1 LKQYGNTDSP
11 TLSIIL
17 AFSYNAAPTLPAQ
30 ILMTLLALGINHKTA
45 PVALREKVA
54 FTPDS
59 LVEALASLKKLD
71 GVDESVIV
79 STCNRTELYVNA
91 EDESGQKLLKWLSDF
106 HRLDINEIAD
116 NSYVLSQDDAVKHI
130 MRVASG
136 LDSLI
141 LGEPQIL
148 GQVKQAYGDAKH
160 SGMINSEF
168 DKLFQHTF
176 SVAKRVRSETEIGAN
191 AVSVAYAAVQLA
203 KHIFAELPKRSVLL
217 VGAGETIELVAQ
229 HLKEQGVTKLAV
241 ANRTVARAEAL
252 AETLGASVYTLSQ
265 VPEHLKDFDIVISS
279 TASQLPLIGKGM
291 VEKALKQRKNMPMF
305 LVDLAVPRDI
315 ESEVNELGDAYLYT
329 VDDLQ
334 HIVQKNLENREQAAQ
349 EAEKLIEKQAG
360 DYMTWK
366 QSQQSID
373 LVRQYRQKGMAQRD
387 DIVEKAKAQLAEGK
401 DADAVLEEMA
411 YKLTNAL
418 LHPTTLAL
426 REAAMHDDPAL
437 SRWMGQALALS
448 DFSSDE
454 NK

>member
-1 LKQYGNTDSP
+1 
-11 TLSIIL
+11 
-17 AFSYNAAPTLPAQ
+17 
-30 ILMTLLALGINHKTA
+30 MTLLALGINHKTA

-59 LVEALASLKKLD
+59 LVEALASLRKVD

-79 STCNRTELYVNA
+79 STCNRTELYVNTQH
-91 EDESGQKLLKWLSDF
+91 ESATALLAWLSNF
-106 HRLDINEIAD
+106 HHVEVDEIAN
-116 NSYVLSQDDAVKHI
+116 NSYVLAADDAVKHI

-148 GQVKQAYGDAKH
+148 GQVKQAFGDAKH
-160 SGMINSEF
+160 SGMINTEF

-229 HLKEQGVTKLAV
+229 HLKEQGVTCLAV
-241 ANRTVARAEAL
+241 ANRTISRAEAL
-252 AETLGASVYTLSQ
+252 AETLDASVYTLSQ

-291 VEKALKQRKNMPMF
+291 VEKALKQRRNMPMF

-315 ESEVNELGDAYLYT
+315 EAQVNELGDAYLYT

-334 HIVQKNLENREQAAQ
+334 HIVQKNLQNREQAAL

-360 DYMTWK
+360 DYMSWK

-373 LVRQYRQKGMAQRD
+373 LVRQYRQKGMEQRD
-387 DIVEKAKAQLAEGK
+387 DVVEKALAQLTEGK
-401 DADAVLEEMA
+401 DAETVLSEM
-411 YKLTNAL
+411 
-418 LHPTTLAL
+418 PT
-426 REAAMHDDPAL
+426 
-437 SRWMGQALALS
+437 S
-448 DFSSDE
+448 
-454 NK
+454 

>member
-1 LKQYGNTDSP
+1 
-11 TLSIIL
+11 
-17 AFSYNAAPTLPAQ
+17 
-30 ILMTLLALGINHKTA
+30 MTLLAFGINHKTA

-59 LVEALASLKKLD
+59 LVEALASLKKVE

-79 STCNRTELYVNA
+79 STCNRTELYVNTQHDSA
-91 EDESGQKLLKWLSDF
+91 TALLAWLSNF
-106 HRLDINEIAD
+106 HHVELNEIAD
-116 NSYVLSQDDAVKHI
+116 NSYVLTADDAVKHI

-148 GQVKQAYGDAKH
+148 GQVKQAFGDAKH
-160 SGMINSEF
+160 SGMINTEF

-229 HLKEQGVTKLAV
+229 HLKEQGVTCLAV
-241 ANRTVARAEAL
+241 ANRTVSRAEAL
-252 AETLGASVYTLSQ
+252 AEKLDASVFTLSQ

-291 VEKALKQRKNMPMF
+291 VEKALKQRRNMPMF

-315 ESEVNELGDAYLYT
+315 EAQVNELGDAYLYT

-334 HIVQKNLENREQAAQ
+334 HIVQKNLQNREQAAL

-360 DYMTWK
+360 DYMSWK

-373 LVRQYRQKGMAQRD
+373 LVRQYRQKGMEQRD
-387 DIVEKAKAQLAEGK
+387 DVVEKALAQLTEGK
-401 DADAVLEEMA
+401 DAETVLSEMA
-411 YKLTNAL
+411 YKLTNTL

-437 SRWMGQALALS
+437 SRWLGQALSLS
-448 DFSSDE
+448 DTTSDI
-454 NK
+454 KK

>member
-1 LKQYGNTDSP
+1 
-11 TLSIIL
+11 
-17 AFSYNAAPTLPAQ
+17 
-30 ILMTLLALGINHKTA
+30 M
-45 PVALREKVA
+45 
-54 FTPDS
+54 
-59 LVEALASLKKLD
+59 
-71 GVDESVIV
+71 
-79 STCNRTELYVNA
+79 
-91 EDESGQKLLKWLSDF
+91 
-106 HRLDINEIAD
+106 
-116 NSYVLSQDDAVKHI
+116 
-130 MRVASG
+130 
-136 LDSLI
+136 
-141 LGEPQIL
+141 
-148 GQVKQAYGDAKH
+148 
-160 SGMINSEF
+160 
-168 DKLFQHTF
+168 
-176 SVAKRVRSETEIGAN
+176 RSETDIGAN

-229 HLKEQGVTKLAV
+229 HLKEQGVSCLAV

-252 AETLGASVYTLSQ
+252 AETLDASVYTLSQ
-265 VPEHLKDFDIVISS
+265 VPEHLKDFDIVICS

-291 VEKALKQRKNMPMF
+291 VEKALKQRRNMPMF

-334 HIVQKNLENREQAAQ
+334 HIVQKNLENREQAAK
-349 EAEKLIEKQAG
+349 EAEKLIDKQAG

-401 DADAVLEEMA
+401 NAETVLEEMA
-411 YKLTNAL
+411 YKLTNTL

-437 SRWMGQALALS
+437 SRWMGQALDLS
-448 DFSSDE
+448 DFSSDN

>member
-1 LKQYGNTDSP
+1 
-11 TLSIIL
+11 
-17 AFSYNAAPTLPAQ
+17 
-30 ILMTLLALGINHKTA
+30 MTLLALGINHKTA

-59 LVEALASLKKLD
+59 LVEALASLRKVD
-71 GVDESVIV
+71 GVNESVIV
-79 STCNRTELYVNA
+79 STCNRTELYVNTQH
-91 EDESGQKLLKWLSDF
+91 ESATALLEWLSNF
-106 HRLDINEIAD
+106 HHVEVDEIAN
-116 NSYVLSQDDAVKHI
+116 NSYVLAADDAVKHI

-148 GQVKQAYGDAKH
+148 GQVKQAFGDAKH
-160 SGMINSEF
+160 SGMINTEF

-229 HLKEQGVTKLAV
+229 HLKEQGVTCLAV
-241 ANRTVARAEAL
+241 ANRTISRAEAL
-252 AETLGASVYTLSQ
+252 AETLDASVYTLSQ

-291 VEKALKQRKNMPMF
+291 VEKALKQRRNMPMF

-315 ESEVNELGDAYLYT
+315 EAQVNELGDAYLYT

-334 HIVQKNLENREQAAQ
+334 HIVQKNLQNREQAAL

-360 DYMTWK
+360 DYMSWK

-373 LVRQYRQKGMAQRD
+373 LVRQYRQKGMEQRD
-387 DIVEKAKAQLAEGK
+387 DVVEKALAQLTEGK
-401 DADAVLEEMA
+401 DAETVLSEMA
-411 YKLTNAL
+411 YKLTNTL

-437 SRWMGQALALS
+437 SRWLGQALSLS
-448 DFSSDE
+448 DTTSDI
-454 NK
+454 KK

>member
-1 LKQYGNTDSP
+1 
-11 TLSIIL
+11 
-17 AFSYNAAPTLPAQ
+17 
-30 ILMTLLALGINHKTA
+30 MTLLALGINHKTA

-59 LVEALASLKKLD
+59 LVEALASLKKLE
-71 GVDESVIV
+71 GVNESVIV

-91 EDESGQKLLKWLSDF
+91 QHDSATTLLSWLSEF
-106 HRLDINEIAD
+106 HHLDVDEIEK
-116 NSYVLSQDDAVKHI
+116 NSYILSQDDAVKHI

-148 GQVKQAYGDAKH
+148 GQVKQAFGDAKH
-160 SGMINSEF
+160 SGMVSSEF

-229 HLKEQGVTKLAV
+229 HLKEQGVTCLAV

-252 AETLGASVYTLSQ
+252 AESLDASVFTLSQ

-291 VEKALKQRKNMPMF
+291 VEKALRQRRNMPMF

-334 HIVQKNLENREQAAQ
+334 HIVQKNLANREQAAQ
-349 EAEKLIEKQAG
+349 EAERLIEKQAS
-360 DYMTWK
+360 DYMGWK

-373 LVRQYRQKGMAQRD
+373 LVRQYRQKGITHRD
-387 DIVEKAKAQLAEGK
+387 ELVEKALVQLGEGK
-401 DADAVLEEMA
+401 DAESVLTEMA
-411 YKLTNAL
+411 YKLTNTL

-437 SRWMGQALALS
+437 SRWLGQALSLS
-448 DFSSDE
+448 DTTSDI
-454 NK
+454 KK

>member
-1 LKQYGNTDSP
+1 
-11 TLSIIL
+11 
-17 AFSYNAAPTLPAQ
+17 
-30 ILMTLLALGINHKTA
+30 MTLLALGINHKTA

-59 LVEALASLKKLD
+59 LVEALASLRKVD

-79 STCNRTELYVNA
+79 STCNRTELYVNTQH
-91 EDESGQKLLKWLSDF
+91 ESATALLEWLSNF
-106 HRLDINEIAD
+106 HHVEVDEIAN
-116 NSYVLSQDDAVKHI
+116 NSYVLAADDAVKHI

-148 GQVKQAYGDAKH
+148 GQVKQAFGDAKH
-160 SGMINSEF
+160 SGMINTEF

-176 SVAKRVRSETEIGAN
+176 SVVKRVRSETEIGAN

-229 HLKEQGVTKLAV
+229 HLKEQGVTCLAV
-241 ANRTVARAEAL
+241 ANRTISRAEAL
-252 AETLGASVYTLSQ
+252 AESLDASVYTLSQ

-291 VEKALKQRKNMPMF
+291 VEKALKQRRNMPMF

-315 ESEVNELGDAYLYT
+315 EAQVNELGDAYLYT

-334 HIVQKNLENREQAAQ
+334 HIVQKNLQNREQAAL

-360 DYMTWK
+360 DYMSWK

-373 LVRQYRQKGMAQRD
+373 LVRQYRQKGMEQRD
-387 DIVEKAKAQLAEGK
+387 DVVEKALAQLTEGK
-401 DADAVLEEMA
+401 DAETVLSEMA
-411 YKLTNAL
+411 YKLTNTL

-437 SRWMGQALALS
+437 SRWLGQALSLS
-448 DFSSDE
+448 DTTSDI
-454 NK
+454 KK

>member
-1 LKQYGNTDSP
+1 
-11 TLSIIL
+11 
-17 AFSYNAAPTLPAQ
+17 
-30 ILMTLLALGINHKTA
+30 MTLLALGINHKTA

-59 LVEALASLKKLD
+59 LVEALASLKKLE

-79 STCNRTELYVNA
+79 STCNRTELYVNTQ
-91 EDESGQKLLKWLSDF
+91 DESGQKLLQWLSDF
-106 HRLDINEIAD
+106 HHLDVQEISS
-116 NSYVLSQDDAVKHI
+116 NSYVLAQDEAVKHI

-148 GQVKQAYGDAKH
+148 GQVKQAFGDAKH

-176 SVAKRVRSETEIGAN
+176 SVAKRVRSETDIGAN

-229 HLKEQGVTKLAV
+229 HLKEQGVSKIAV

-315 ESEVNELGDAYLYT
+315 ESEVNDLGDAYLYT

-334 HIVQKNLENREQAAQ
+334 HIVQKNLENREQAAI
-349 EAEKLIEKQAG
+349 EAEKLIDKQAG

-401 DADAVLEEMA
+401 EAEAVLEEMA

-437 SRWMGQALALS
+437 SRWLGQALALS
-448 DFSSDE
+448 DYTSEE

>member
-1 LKQYGNTDSP
+1 
-11 TLSIIL
+11 
-17 AFSYNAAPTLPAQ
+17 
-30 ILMTLLALGINHKTA
+30 MTLLALGINHKTA

-59 LVEALASLKKLD
+59 LVEALASLRKVD

-79 STCNRTELYVNA
+79 STCNRTELYVNTQH
-91 EDESGQKLLKWLSDF
+91 ESATALLAWLSNF
-106 HRLDINEIAD
+106 HHVEVDEIAN
-116 NSYVLSQDDAVKHI
+116 NSYVLAADDAVKHI

-148 GQVKQAYGDAKH
+148 GQVKQAFGDAKH
-160 SGMINSEF
+160 SGMINTEF

-229 HLKEQGVTKLAV
+229 HLKEQGVTCLAV
-241 ANRTVARAEAL
+241 ANRTISRAEAL
-252 AETLGASVYTLSQ
+252 AETLDASVYTLSQ

-291 VEKALKQRKNMPMF
+291 VEKALKQRRNMPMF

-315 ESEVNELGDAYLYT
+315 EAQVNELGDAYLYT

-334 HIVQKNLENREQAAQ
+334 HIVQKNLQNREQAAL

-360 DYMTWK
+360 DYMSWK

-373 LVRQYRQKGMAQRD
+373 LVRQYRQKGMEQRD
-387 DIVEKAKAQLAEGK
+387 DVVEKALAQLTEGK
-401 DADAVLEEMA
+401 DAETVLSEMA
-411 YKLTNAL
+411 YKLTNTL

-437 SRWMGQALALS
+437 SRWLGQALSLS
-448 DFSSDE
+448 DTTSDI
-454 NK
+454 KK

>member
-1 LKQYGNTDSP
+1 
-11 TLSIIL
+11 
-17 AFSYNAAPTLPAQ
+17 
-30 ILMTLLALGINHKTA
+30 MTLFALGINHKSA

-59 LVEALASLKKLD
+59 LVEALASLKQQN
-71 GVDESVIV
+71 GVNESVIV
-79 STCNRTELYVNA
+79 STCNRTELYVNTQDVQA
-91 EDESGQKLLKWLSDF
+91 DELLAWLSQF
-106 HRLDINEIAD
+106 HQLDVNEIAQ
-116 NSYVLSQDDAVKHI
+116 NSYVLTQQDAVKHI

-141 LGEPQIL
+141 LGEPQIF
-148 GQVKQAYGDAKH
+148 GQVKQAFGDAKY
-160 SGMINSEF
+160 SGMVNTEF

-176 SVAKRVRSETEIGAN
+176 SVAKRVRTETEIGAN

-229 HLKEQGVTKLAV
+229 HLKEQGVARLAV

-252 AETLGASVYTLSQ
+252 ANTLGAQVLTLSQ
-265 VPEHLKDFDIVISS
+265 LPEHLKDFDIVISS

-291 VEKALKQRKNMPMF
+291 VEKALRQRRNLPMF

-315 ESEVNELGDAYLYT
+315 EAQVNELGDAYLYT

-334 HIVQKNLENREQAAQ
+334 HIVQKNLANREQAAI
-349 EAEKLIEKQAG
+349 EAEKLIAQQAG
-360 DYMTWK
+360 DFMSWK

-373 LVRQYRQKGMAQRD
+373 LVRQYRQKGMGLRD
-387 DIVEKAKAQLAEGK
+387 EFVEKALAQLQEGK
-401 DADAVLEEMA
+401 DAEAVLGEMA
-411 YKLTNAL
+411 YKLTNTL

-426 REAAMHDDPAL
+426 REAAMHDDPTL
-437 SRWMGQALALS
+437 SRWLGNALS
-448 DFSSDE
+448 LSDTTSDI
-454 NK
+454 KK